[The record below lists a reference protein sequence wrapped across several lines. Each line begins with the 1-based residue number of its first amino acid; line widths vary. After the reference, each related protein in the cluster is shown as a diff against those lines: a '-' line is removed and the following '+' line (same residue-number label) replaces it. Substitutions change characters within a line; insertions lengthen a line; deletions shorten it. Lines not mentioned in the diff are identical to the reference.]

1 MKKVIEKVL
10 MKDLQQR
17 CKLHRV
23 LYFVCLQICE
33 SFIDLQF
40 NEWKEFI
47 CVFLFSHQENSR
59 HLHLVVEIVQ
69 SLLLRIIQLTRC

>member
-1 MKKVIEKVL
+1 MEFSFETYVKKVIEKVL

-40 NEWKEFI
+40 NEWKGFI
-47 CVFLFSHQENSR
+47 CVFLFS
-59 HLHLVVEIVQ
+59 LKKT
-69 SLLLRIIQLTRC
+69 LLIFIWW

>member
-1 MKKVIEKVL
+1 MEFSFETYVKKVIEKVL

-23 LYFVCLQICE
+23 LYFACLQICE

-40 NEWKEFI
+40 NEWKGFI
-47 CVFLFSHQENSR
+47 CVFLFS
-59 HLHLVVEIVQ
+59 LKKT
-69 SLLLRIIQLTRC
+69 LLIFIWW

>member
-1 MKKVIEKVL
+1 MEFSLRHLYLNKVIGKVL

-40 NEWKEFI
+40 NEWKGFI
-47 CVFLFSHQENSR
+47 CVFLFS
-59 HLHLVVEIVQ
+59 LKKT
-69 SLLLRIIQLTRC
+69 LLIFIWW

>member
-1 MKKVIEKVL
+1 MTINGIQFETYVKKVIEKVL

-40 NEWKEFI
+40 NEWKGFI
-47 CVFLFSHQENSR
+47 CVFLFS
-59 HLHLVVEIVQ
+59 LKKT
-69 SLLLRIIQLTRC
+69 LLIFIWW

>member
-1 MKKVIEKVL
+1 MEFSLRHLYLNKVIRKVL

-40 NEWKEFI
+40 NEWKGFI
-47 CVFLFSHQENSR
+47 CVFLFS
-59 HLHLVVEIVQ
+59 LKKT
-69 SLLLRIIQLTRC
+69 LLIFIWW